1 MNSLLERL
9 KRGLRDLGQTAR
21 DQARTQV
28 DRGADRR
35 DGDAGPQRRSETD
48 APPGSP
54 GADGA
59 NAKPQ
64 NGKLP
69 AQQPAPAAAST
80 RLKKAVLSKARR
92 GAAPRHAGT
101 IWGASP
107 GASTTG
113 TSWLGGAQAAEQP
126 AGLLTGANLSAAA
139 NPDPKASPNASPAT
153 SHGGFFGAPSHHHA
167 GHQEHSL
174 WSSPPAAATSFGGAP
189 QPDSAPAPSLL
200 DGALA
205 FGRADDVAPP
215 PDRLF

>member
-21 DQARTQV
+21 DHARTQV

-35 DGDAGPQRRSETD
+35 DGDAAPERRSETD
-48 APPGSP
+48 APPGSSSVE
-54 GADGA
+54 AA

-80 RLKKAVLSKARR
+80 RLKKATLSKARR
-92 GAAPRHAGT
+92 GTAPRQAGT
-101 IWGASP
+101 IWGAST

-113 TSWLGGAQAAEQP
+113 TSWLGGAAEQP
-126 AGLLTGANLSAAA
+126 AGLLTGANLTAAA
-139 NPDPKASPNASPAT
+139 DHDPKASPNASTAT
-153 SHGGFFGAPSHHHA
+153 SHGGFFGAPGAHHA
-167 GHQEHSL
+167 AHQEHSL
-174 WSSPPAAATSFGGAP
+174 WHSPPAAVTTFGGT
-189 QPDSAPAPSLL
+189 QPPEPAPASSLL
-200 DGALA
+200 DGAPA